1 MIEHLFYPI
10 HQRPAFCPVKRRR
23 ARPALE
29 ITPEIGPSRAQPND
43 PIVRLMPVITD
54 PAPRPGRRVALDLVL
69 RALAIAFVTLLILG
83 LLPAIAEAAG

>member
-1 MIEHLFYPI
+1 
-10 HQRPAFCPVKRRR
+10 
-23 ARPALE
+23 
-29 ITPEIGPSRAQPND
+29 
-43 PIVRLMPVITD
+43 MPVITD